1 MRDLRRKTDRVIVVG
16 FIKYQDH
23 SRSHQQDF
31 IQSADGICRA
41 IPAGTHASTPH
52 LLKTL
57 VYEKYKKNNI

>member
-1 MRDLRRKTDRVIVVG
+1 MMNDDVKIIIVGKIV
-16 FIKYQDH
+16 YEDH

-31 IQSADGICRA
+31 VQSAEGICKS

-57 VYEKYKKNNI
+57 VYDE

>member
-1 MRDLRRKTDRVIVVG
+1 MNDDVKIIIVGKIV
-16 FIKYQDH
+16 YEDH

-31 IQSADGICRA
+31 VQSAEGICKA

-57 VYEKYKKNNI
+57 VYDE